1 MTLTE
6 LIAEVYLLT
15 NRPDLVSQTLSA
27 VRSATLAIHHTDF
40 YYKDIFETAINFPQS
55 EYLQQIEY
63 QSLVPRWRSLKYLRK
78 LDASSAPAV
87 PGKFFDIITPE
98 QVLDTYQ
105 IERNDVCYVAGI
117 WIQIRSSTAFQYGLL
132 GCYLNPIVGSTNGTY
147 ESWIAVD
154 YPWAIIYMAAANVSR
169 MIGREKEARGFDAL
183 TSMEVNL
190 LKTSCIIANGY

>member
-27 VRSATLAIHHTDF
+27 VRSATLTLHRTDF
-40 YYKDIFETAINFPQS
+40 YYKDIFETAVNFPQS

-78 LDASSAPAV
+78 LDASAAPAV

-98 QVLDTYQ
+98 EVLDTYQ
-105 IERNDVCYVAGI
+105 LERNDICYVAGI
-117 WIQIRSSTAFQYGLL
+117 WLQIRSSTAFQYALM
-132 GCYLNPIVGSTNGTY
+132 GCYLNPLTGSTNGTY

-154 YPWAIIYMAAANVSR
+154 HPWAIIYAAAANVSR
-169 MIGREKEARGFDAL
+169 MIGRDKEARGFDGL
-183 TSMEVNL
+183 TLMEVNL
-190 LKTSCIIANGY
+190 LKASNILANGY